1 MSDVDQEVQDV
12 TAREQLLYTAAQEF
26 RDETTVFT
34 GFHWPVV
41 AARVA
46 RKLHAPNLTSVFEA
60 GIVYR
65 GTSETLPTSTTEI
78 NAFAGNAD
86 MFGNSLDTLH
96 TFLKSGHLD
105 RAAIDVSN
113 VDRFGNVNTTVV
125 GDYDD
130 PAVRLPGPGGA
141 NDIATHSEDLTLI
154 CGSADPERYQDRV
167 SYVSSPGHLDG
178 DGSRA
183 DAGFEPGTGPS
194 KLITPRGTFR
204 FDDGGRAQFETLA
217 PGATVEEVR
226 EMTGWPVPDDDYPV
240 HDRPDADDLA
250 VVREVLAEAAER
262 NYLAIRP

>member
-1 MSDVDQEVQDV
+1 VSDAQP
-12 TAREQLLYTAAQEF
+12 TRREQLLYTASREF
-26 RDETTVFT
+26 RDESTVFT

-78 NAFAGNAD
+78 NAFDGNTD
-86 MFGNSLDTLH
+86 MYGNSLDTLH

-141 NDIATHSEDLTLI
+141 NDIATHAEDLTLI

-167 SYVSSPGHLDG
+167 SYVSSPGHIDG
-178 DGSRA
+178 DGSREA
-183 DAGFEPGTGPS
+183 AGFEPGTGPS
-194 KLITPRGTFR
+194 KLLTPLGTFR
-204 FDDGGRAQFETLA
+204 FDETGRTRLERLA
-217 PGATVEEVR
+217 PGATVADVR
-226 EMTGWPVPDDDYPV
+226 EMTGWPIEDGDYETLPAPDVDE
-240 HDRPDADDLA
+240 LA
-250 VVREVLAEAAER
+250 VVREVLAEAADR
-262 NYLAIRP
+262 NYATIRS

>member
-1 MSDVDQEVQDV
+1 MSDPEPTQ
-12 TAREQLLYTAAQEF
+12 REQLLYTAAQEF
-26 RDETTVFT
+26 RDESTVFT

-78 NAFAGNAD
+78 NAFDGNTD
-86 MFGNSLDTLH
+86 MYGNSLDTLH

-113 VDRFGNVNTTVV
+113 VDRFGNVNTTVI

-130 PAVRLPGPGGA
+130 PSVRLPGPGGA
-141 NDIATHSEDLTLI
+141 NDIATHAEDLTLI

-167 SYVSSPGHLDG
+167 SYVSSPGHIDG
-178 DGSRA
+178 DGSREA
-183 DAGFEPGTGPS
+183 AGFEPGTGPS
-194 KLITPRGTFR
+194 KLITPLGTFR
-204 FDDGGRAQFETLA
+204 FDETGRTRLDRLV
-217 PGATVEEVR
+217 PGATVADAR
-226 EMTGWPVPDDDYPV
+226 EMTGWPIEDGDHEALPA
-240 HDRPDADDLA
+240 PDADELA
-250 VVREVLAEAAER
+250 VVREVLEEAADR
-262 NYLAIRP
+262 NYAAIRP